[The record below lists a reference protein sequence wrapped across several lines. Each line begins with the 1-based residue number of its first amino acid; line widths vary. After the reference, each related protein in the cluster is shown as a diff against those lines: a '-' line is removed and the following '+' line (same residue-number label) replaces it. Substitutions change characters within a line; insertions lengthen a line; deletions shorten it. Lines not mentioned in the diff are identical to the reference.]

1 MCLGVPARVLRV
13 KEDLAVVDYGGG
25 VIKEVDASIVP
36 DIKPGD
42 YVIVHAGII
51 IAKIDEEEAMEM
63 IKALRELRALLDRL

>member
-25 VIKEVDASIVP
+25 VIREVDASIVP